1 MNGQRT
7 ITIGSL
13 FRSSNAQRGGRVPY
27 ERMSGRWLEKAGFAC
42 GARLLI
48 AAEEG
53 KLMITLAP
61 REPVE
66 QPAKTE
72 RNRRSRK
79 APRPQRRLPH
89 LAIAFLRRRAASFRS
104 VAG

>member
-1 MNGQRT
+1 MNGQRR

-13 FRSSNAQRGGRVPY
+13 LRSTRTHGEGHVPY
-27 ERMSGRWLEKAGFAC
+27 VRMSGRWLERAGFGC

-53 KLMITLAP
+53 KLVITLAP
-61 REPVE
+61 PEPVE
-66 QPAKTE
+66 QPAKVAPK
-72 RNRRSRK
+72 RRGRK

-89 LAIAFLRRRAASFRS
+89 LAVAFLRRRAASFRS
-104 VAG
+104 HAG

>member
-13 FRSSNAQRGGRVPY
+13 FRSTSTRGDARVPY
-27 ERMSGRWLEKAGFAC
+27 VRMSGQWLEKAGFAC

-48 AAEEG
+48 ATEEG
-53 KLMITLAP
+53 KLVITLAP
-61 REPVE
+61 PKQVERAAKVEP
-66 QPAKTE
+66 K
-72 RNRRSRK
+72 RRGRK

-89 LAIAFLRRRAASFRS
+89 LAVAFLRRRAASFRS
-104 VAG
+104 LAG